1 MRNVT
6 LVPQGDV
13 VEGNLRVGLHD
24 ARQAADL
31 LHGDGVALVR
41 HGGAALLTLT
51 ERFLGLECIG
61 LLQIA
66 NLGSDA
72 LTGGRGGGENAGEVG
87 VMIAAN
93 NLRGQRV
100 VNQAQVLADIFLDK
114 RLDGAVR
121 ADSARDGTK
130 GNVLAGILKTVQ
142 IALEFPGPR
151 AKLHAKGHRLGMD
164 AMSAAG
170 AERVALLEGATLANL
185 AELLDVLDDQVAGL
199 GELVAQG
206 RVAQIRAGH
215 AIVNPAAGLGVA
227 LGNIGIDVFL
237 HVGQEGND
245 VVARDFLDLIDL
257 RLLKVGMVAD
267 PLGLVFGN
275 TDLAELR
282 LGLAGQNLDFLPN
295 GVLVLEGEDV
305 SHLRAGIAIDH
316 SGSFLVIGT
325 LVVTQPLYRA
335 QVQVWAAGINLT
347 FWNWS
352 EHGDVRA
359 FASQIRT
366 GCGRQTRSAHTH
378 GHSGLDPTFPRSPVL
393 DGAGNG
399 TSAYLL
405 RKYAPASGA
414 CRRLRLLA
422 TNASRLLNARTLAGS
437 SPGAW

>member
-1 MRNVT
+1 MVI
-6 LVPQGDV
+6 
-13 VEGNLRVGLHD
+13 
-24 ARQAADL
+24 AAD
-31 LHGDGVALVR
+31 D
-41 HGGAALLTLT
+41 
-51 ERFLGLECIG
+51 
-61 LLQIA
+61 
-66 NLGSDA
+66 
-72 LTGGRGGGENAGEVG
+72 
-87 VMIAAN
+87 
-93 NLRGQRV
+93 LRGQRIV
-100 VNQAQVLADIFLDK
+100 DQAQVLADVLLDE

-142 IALEFPGPR
+142 IALELPGPR

-164 AMSAAG
+164 AMSTAG
-170 AERVALLEGATLANL
+170 AERVALLKGATLADL
-185 AELLDVLDDQVAGL
+185 AEFFDVLDDQVAGL

-206 RVAQIRAGH
+206 RVAQIGAGH
-215 AIVNPAAGLGVA
+215 AIVNPAAGLGVV

-282 LGLAGQNLDFLPN
+282 LGLAGQNLDLLPN

-325 LVVTQPLYRA
+325 LVVTHPLYRA

-352 EHGDVRA
+352 EQRDVCVIC
-359 FASQIRT
+359 FANP
-366 GCGRQTRSAHTH
+366 H
-378 GHSGLDPTFPRSPVL
+378 
-393 DGAGNG
+393 
-399 TSAYLL
+399 
-405 RKYAPASGA
+405 
-414 CRRLRLLA
+414 RLRSIPSD
-422 TNASRLLNARTLAGS
+422 SR
-437 SPGAW
+437 